1 MKTVLSYVLIVASVF
16 CVSAQDLSQPLPVDQ
31 SIKKGVLPNG
41 MTYYIKSTDVVKD
54 AASYYIIQNVGS
66 ILEKEN
72 QRGLAHFLEHMAF
85 NGTEHFP
92 GKGILNTLQ
101 KHGAVFGKDINAYTS
116 FDETVYNLSNIPTK
130 DGLVDTCLTV
140 LQDWSNYLLLTD
152 EEIDNERGVIK
163 EEWRTRQNGQMRL
176 FEVSMPVTFNQ
187 SKYADRMPIGL
198 MSVVEGFEYKALRD
212 FYHDWYRTDLQAIA
226 VIGDVDVTEIEQ
238 KIIDKFSKIPAVDN
252 PKERYTVD
260 IPDNEDMMFSFG
272 MDPEV
277 SSASISFG
285 IRHKES
291 LADETVGDL
300 KQSLLESMAISA
312 LSSRIREVSQ
322 KPEATFLSGRVGYSG
337 LSRTSN
343 VFSMGIYP
351 KPNQQKEAL
360 TEVLTEVIR
369 AVKFGYTQSEIDR
382 AITIFNNSYQNQI
395 AKKDDRGHKSIE
407 STIQNNYLSNSTM
420 SDIEK
425 EYEIAK
431 QLFSKIT
438 PEDVHNTIKRLYAK
452 NNRYVNVTGVEGQD
466 NITEAEVRQI
476 ITSVEN
482 DDTIKPY
489 AEALDGKTL
498 VSDLNI
504 VSGFITQVSHE
515 EEIGATTFVLSNGVK
530 VHYKFVD
537 KQKDRVALK
546 AISYGGES
554 LLDNEDLASAGF
566 VTSLIG
572 RSGLGDFSATD
583 LNKVLA
589 GKTASVNVG
598 LGDISET
605 VSGGSNTKDVET
617 MLQLVHLYFVKPRF
631 DENAYKVLKSNL
643 DNYLLRR
650 GNDIGE
656 KMKDSLTYAL
666 YGKNNP
672 KKRIFDQEYIDD
684 VSFDKIKAI
693 YADRFA
699 DASDFEF
706 FIVGDVKEEQ
716 LKPLLE
722 KYIASLPTQNTKE
735 TYKDNSVDWISDTID
750 KDIYI
755 AMEDPKASV
764 NVVYKKEMPYVKKNV
779 VYTNVLG
786 DMLQLRVTETVRESE
801 GGAYSPRAGAS
812 FSREPKSAAYVN
824 FSFDCNPDM
833 ADRLV
838 EIVKEELQKIA
849 DGTISEDDLNKTRTN
864 YLKENEQSKDNNGYD
879 MAMLTR
885 YFRYDENIN
894 DPKNF
899 VDIVKNMTAKDIQK
913 MAKKILKGNK
923 SYEIIFKPKQ

>member
-1 MKTVLSYVLIVASVF
+1 M
-16 CVSAQDLSQPLPVDQ
+16 
-31 SIKKGVLPNG
+31 
-41 MTYYIKSTDVVKD
+41 
-54 AASYYIIQNVGS
+54 GS
-66 ILEKEN
+66 
-72 QRGLAHFLEHMAF
+72 
-85 NGTEHFP
+85 
-92 GKGILNTLQ
+92 
-101 KHGAVFGKDINAYTS
+101 
-116 FDETVYNLSNIPTK
+116 
-130 DGLVDTCLTV
+130 
-140 LQDWSNYLLLTD
+140 
-152 EEIDNERGVIK
+152 
-163 EEWRTRQNGQMRL
+163 
-176 FEVSMPVTFNQ
+176 
-187 SKYADRMPIGL
+187 
-198 MSVVEGFEYKALRD
+198 
-212 FYHDWYRTDLQAIA
+212 
-226 VIGDVDVTEIEQ
+226 
-238 KIIDKFSKIPAVDN
+238 
-252 PKERYTVD
+252 
-260 IPDNEDMMFSFG
+260 
-272 MDPEV
+272 
-277 SSASISFG
+277 
-285 IRHKES
+285 
-291 LADETVGDL
+291 
-300 KQSLLESMAISA
+300 
-312 LSSRIREVSQ
+312 
-322 KPEATFLSGRVGYSG
+322 
-337 LSRTSN
+337 
-343 VFSMGIYP
+343 
-351 KPNQQKEAL
+351 
-360 TEVLTEVIR
+360 
-369 AVKFGYTQSEIDR
+369 
-382 AITIFNNSYQNQI
+382 
-395 AKKDDRGHKSIE
+395 
-407 STIQNNYLSNSTM
+407 
-420 SDIEK
+420 
-425 EYEIAK
+425 
-431 QLFSKIT
+431 
-438 PEDVHNTIKRLYAK
+438 
-452 NNRYVNVTGVEGQD
+452 
-466 NITEAEVRQI
+466 
-476 ITSVEN
+476 
-482 DDTIKPY
+482 
-489 AEALDGKTL
+489 
-498 VSDLNI
+498 
-504 VSGFITQVSHE
+504 
-515 EEIGATTFVLSNGVK
+515 TTFVLSNGVK

-537 KQKDRVALK
+537 KQKDRVALN

-554 LLDNEDLASAGF
+554 LLADEDLVSAGF
-566 VTSLIG
+566 VTGLVSM
-572 RSGLGDFSATD
+572 SGLGDFNATD
-583 LNKVLA
+583 LKKVLA
-589 GKTASVNVG
+589 GKTANVKVG

-617 MLQLVHLYFVKPRF
+617 MLQLVHVYFVKPRF
-631 DENAYKVLKSNL
+631 DENAYKVLESNL

-650 GNDIGE
+650 GKDIGE

-735 TYKDNSVDWISDTID
+735 SYKDNSVEWISDAID

-764 NVVYKKEMPYVKKNV
+764 NVVFKKEMPYVKKNA

-812 FSREPKSAAYVN
+812 FTREPKSGAYVS

-849 DGTISEDDLNKTRTN
+849 DGTINEDDLNKTRTN

-913 MAKKILKGNK
+913 IAKKILKGNK